1 MRASPVGVESLQAG
15 VGEDCKVPAP
25 SVSIEALEGDGSG
38 ESEGQMVA
46 VNIVP

>member
-15 VGEDCKVPAP
+15 VGDDCWVRAP
-25 SVSIEALEGDGSG
+25 SVSLEALEGDDSG
-38 ESEGQMVA
+38 ESEGQMLA